1 VHRIPPGD
9 HDDPVP
15 LAEAVFFHP
24 VNFPE
29 SSFQFVA
36 IVGLA
41 MRPSNRHAEE
51 ARWRPRGKLDIQGQP
66 RVIQLAAL
74 LKDGLKVLRT
84 SQPLL
89 FKEEGHLSSESRL
102 E

>member
-1 VHRIPPGD
+1 MPRS
-9 HDDPVP
+9 
-15 LAEAVFFHP
+15 ETVFFHP

-29 SSFQFVA
+29 SSFQTIA

-41 MRPSNRHAEE
+41 MRPSDRHAEE
-51 ARWRPRGKLDIQGQP
+51 MIWRPRGKLDIQGQP

-89 FKEEGHLSSESRL
+89 F
-102 E
+102 